1 MDLWIIIL
9 FLLVGFVIGFL
20 NLLANRFLK
29 LTEYLTTGGLIVLLL
44 SMGAKIGAND
54 QILSQIGK
62 IGFRA
67 LFLALGSVLGS
78 LILLLMVSKKFLS
91 VFESSKLDDPKL
103 GEKQSGNTMSL
114 IIFFSVIGG
123 VLIGLFIL
131 PDSFFSYLEPI
142 TNYALG
148 ILLLG
153 IGIDIGRNR
162 QILVRVFD
170 FGWKILLIPILV
182 GAGSIIGAFLIGSL
196 LGMGGNEAAAIGA
209 GFGWYSLSAIILS
222 KIHSVEIGSLA
233 FITNIMREFITFLIL
248 PLVVKYLGKLACIAP
263 GGATTM
269 DVTLPI
275 IKELAG
281 EEIVIPAFISG
292 FVLSMLV
299 PILVPL
305 IINLG

>member
-1 MDLWIIIL
+1 MDLWVIMV
-9 FLLVGFVIGFL
+9 FLMVGFAIGFF

-54 QILSQIGK
+54 QILSQLGE

-67 LFLALGSVLGS
+67 LFLALGSILGS
-78 LILLLMVSKKFLS
+78 LILLIMVSKRFLHT
-91 VFESSKLDDPKL
+91 FESAQLDDPKL
-103 GEKQSGNTMSL
+103 GEKQNGNMMSM

-131 PDSFFSYLEPI
+131 PDTYFSYLEPI

-148 ILLLG
+148 ILLFG

-162 QILVRVFD
+162 QILIRVVD
-170 FGWKILLIPILV
+170 FGWKIVLIPILV
-182 GAGSIIGAFLIGSL
+182 GAGSIIGAFLMGSF
-196 LGMGGNEAAAIGA
+196 LGMGGKEAAAIGA
-209 GFGWYSLSAIILS
+209 GFGWYSLSGIILS

-233 FITNIMREFITFLIL
+233 FLTNIMRELITFLIL
-248 PLVVKYLGKLACIAP
+248 PFVAKYLGKLACIAP

-275 IKELAG
+275 IKEVAG

-292 FVLSMLV
+292 FVLSTLV

-305 IINLG
+305 IINWG